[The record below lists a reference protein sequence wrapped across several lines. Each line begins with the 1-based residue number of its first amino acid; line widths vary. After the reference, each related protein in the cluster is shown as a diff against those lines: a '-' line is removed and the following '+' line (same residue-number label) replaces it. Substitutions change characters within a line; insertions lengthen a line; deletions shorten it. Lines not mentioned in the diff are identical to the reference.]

1 MSEHYGIA
9 PNLGPLEP
17 LMADPNI
24 SEIFVDGPS
33 RVSAVR
39 GGALE
44 DLDTRFEGEQQLVE
58 VIRAIAAPLG
68 HRFDES
74 HPLLEARMFDGSRVS
89 AVCSP
94 IALDGPALVIS
105 KARKGT
111 FTADDLVQLGAWNE
125 QIVAFLRACVAGR
138 LNVLLAGNTASGKT
152 TYMNL
157 LCEMISGDERVITVE
172 ETGEL
177 ALRQRRVV
185 RLETRPPN
193 LEGRGAVTLR
203 DLVLQAL
210 RMYPERL
217 VVGELRGAEVWP
229 LIQAINNGHDG
240 SMATIHASSPRD
252 ALARLEIM
260 ATSSDPSIPLINLRE
275 QIASALDLIVQVT
288 RFADGRRRVTQIAE
302 VQRLEREAIVLQD
315 LFTYVEGP
323 RDGEHAASGRFSAT
337 GQLPAFLTLLRQ
349 RGVELSLE
357 LFKPS

>member
-1 MSEHYGIA
+1 MSDEYTIA
-9 PNLGPLEP
+9 PNFGPLEP
-17 LMADPNI
+17 LLADPKI
-24 SEIFVDGPS
+24 SEIFVDGPGRIS
-33 RVSAVR
+33 VVR
-39 GGALE
+39 GGKLE
-44 DLDTRFEGEQQLVE
+44 DIDARFDDDQQLIQ

-74 HPLLEARMFDGSRVS
+74 RPLLEAREFDGSRIS
-89 AVCSP
+89 AVCTP

-105 KARKGT
+105 KARKNT
-111 FTADDLVQLGAWNE
+111 LSTDDLVRLGAWNE
-125 QIVAFLRACVAGR
+125 QIVTFLRGCVAGR
-138 LNVLLAGNTASGKT
+138 MNILLAGNSASGKT

-157 LCEMISGDERVITVE
+157 LCEMIPGDERIITVE
-172 ETGEL
+172 ETNEL
-177 ALRQRRVV
+177 VLKQRRVV

-193 LEGRGAVTLR
+193 LEGRGAITLR

-217 VVGELRGAEVWP
+217 IIGELRGAEVWP

-275 QIASALDLIVQVT
+275 QIASALNLIVQVT
-288 RFADGRRRVTQIAE
+288 RFADGRRRMTQIAE
-302 VQRLEREAIVLQD
+302 VQRIEREVIVLQD
-315 LFTYVEGP
+315 LFTFVEGP
-323 RDGEHAASGRFSAT
+323 RDAEQHDNGRFSAT

-349 RGVELSLE
+349 RGVELPLD
-357 LFKPS
+357 LFKPA